1 MKKPFY
7 KKWWF
12 ILIVAI
18 IVLGAIGNA
27 IGGDDKGNA
36 KKDNP
41 TKQEETVKKEDSK
54 KDDAKKEDTKKE
66 VAATDAEINA
76 KDAETYKKD
85 IIGQLD
91 AFQDEYDKHWAN
103 NWKTTFEGVSKG
115 TVDKYKAYEA
125 LNSLDKYYAGLGKKI
140 SKTDL
145 PKLSK
150 ENQKLLDDY
159 LSGFK
164 DAISTRGLAA
174 SEAAKMFDNG
184 KFKPSEM
191 DEIKSTVSYADQ
203 QLLSALAKRV
213 TLEQKLGIVKQ

>member
-27 IGGDDKGNA
+27 IDGDDKGNA
-36 KKDNP
+36 KKDNS

-54 KDDAKKEDTKKE
+54 KEDAKKE

-76 KDAETYKKD
+76 KDAEIYKKD
-85 IIGQLD
+85 ILVQLD

-125 LNSLDKYYAGLGKKI
+125 LNSLDKYYAGLGNKI
-140 SKTDL
+140 NKTDL

-159 LSGFK
+159 LAGFK

-213 TLEQKLGIVKQ
+213 TLEQKLGLVKQ